1 MLEPSLRS
9 PDVQV
14 LRPACSS
21 SWMSDES
28 WTASGHS
35 ISKLDC
41 PKNCLSTCCPSC
53 KLCNAALHASP
64 DAETRND
71 DASLSVAGA
80 ISALRLPWND
90 AIRSIPTSFFSWTKS
105 WFWIPPKKIGPADRP
120 WNRRTIGHDMADE
133 VTCKQSAIL
142 SFDVLRRRKHL
153 PIHERKK
160 VPQAYTTWCP
170 SEAFWS

>member
-28 WTASGHS
+28 WTASGNS

-53 KLCNAALHASP
+53 KLCNAALHASA

-90 AIRSIPTSFFSWTKS
+90 AIRSKGQSRGSESHQKRS
-105 WFWIPPKKIGPADRP
+105 DLLIGPG
-120 WNRRTIGHDMADE
+120 TDE
-133 VTCKQSAIL
+133 PSAMTWLTRSRVNNQPYWALMCWGRESI
-142 SFDVLRRRKHL
+142 R

-160 VPQAYTTWCP
+160 VPQAFTTWCP